1 MLAAHCL
8 ALAIYYEA
16 RNQPIDGQLAV
27 AQVVMNRVESNRY
40 PDDVCGVVWQDKQFS
55 FTHDGLPER
64 PKHHSWGDIKDM
76 AEMVL
81 SGASHEFSEL
91 SATHY
96 HADYVQPYWA
106 NSMDRFGKIGDHIF
120 YIEN

>member
-8 ALAIYYEA
+8 AIAMYYEA

-27 AQVVMNRVESNRY
+27 AQVIMNRVESPRY
-40 PDDVCGVVWQDKQFS
+40 PDTVCEVVWQPKQFS

-64 PKHHSWGDIKDM
+64 PQHHSWGDIQQRADS
-76 AEMVL
+76 VL
-81 SGASHEFSEL
+81 SGASTGFSGL

-96 HADYVQPYWA
+96 HATYVQPYWT
-106 NSMDRFGKIGDHIF
+106 SHMELEGKIGDHIF
-120 YIEN
+120 YIDN